1 LPYVLTREFCFRS
14 KSRLQSFSL
23 PTSEISIPSR
33 RTESHIYFL
42 GIDIGTGGTR
52 ALLMDVSGAVVASGT
67 EEHQPFASPH
77 PGWAEQDPRDWWRA
91 CGVAVRKVLQKSAIR
106 AEEIACV
113 GFSGQMHGAVLLD
126 ATGEVVRPAVI
137 WCDQRTETQSC
148 ELSEKFGTD
157 RLIQLTCN
165 PPLTNFT
172 LTKILWVRENEPQ
185 LWARVRHIMLPKDYV
200 RFRLTGDRAI
210 DLADASG
217 TLLLDVAN
225 RKWSDEVL
233 SGVDIEKNVLP
244 ALYESPELCG
254 KLSAD
259 GAAATG
265 LKAGTPAVAGAGDQ
279 AAGAVGMGIVRA
291 GLVSAT
297 IGTSGVVF
305 AATDRPA
312 LDPRGRLH
320 TFCHAIPGRWHVM
333 GVTQA
338 AGLSLRWF
346 RDTFGVGSVIRD
358 ASGSL
363 RIIPSSILRA
373 IPDGIGLNDDSENNQ
388 LTDKREAYEFL
399 SEEAAT
405 APPGADGLLWAPYLM
420 GERTPHLDPNARG
433 ALVGITPSHR
443 RAHILRAILEGVA
456 FSLKDSFSIF
466 EEMKVPV
473 TQIRLGGGAAR
484 SPLWRQIQADVYAH
498 EVELVAAEEGAAYG
512 AAILAAVGARH
523 FASVD
528 EACDAVIH
536 VASRVRPNP
545 ASSALLQKN
554 YTTFRRLYPA
564 LHSI

>member
-1 LPYVLTREFCFRS
+1 MFFV
-14 KSRLQSFSL
+14 
-23 PTSEISIPSR
+23 R
-33 RTESHIYFL
+33 RTHIYFL
-42 GIDIGTGGTR
+42 GIDVGTGGTR
-52 ALLMDVSGAVVASGT
+52 ALIMDTAGRVISSGT
-67 EEHQPFASPH
+67 EEHVPFASPQ
-77 PGWAEQDPRDWWRA
+77 PGWAEQDPLDWWRA
-91 CGVAVRKVLQKSAIR
+91 CGIAVKKALQKSGIR
-106 AEEIACV
+106 AEEIASI

-126 ATGEVVRPAVI
+126 AAGEVVRPALI
-137 WCDQRTETQSC
+137 WCDQRTEKQSR
-148 ELSEKFGTD
+148 ELSEQFTTEK
-157 RLIQLTCN
+157 LIQLTCN

-210 DLADASG
+210 DQADASG
-217 TLLLDVAN
+217 TLLLDVAK

-233 SGVDIEKNVLP
+233 SGTGIDKSFLP
-244 ALYESPELCG
+244 ALYESPDVCG
-254 KLSAD
+254 KLNAE

-265 LKAGTPAVAGAGDQ
+265 LKIGTPVVAGAGDQ

-291 GLVSAT
+291 GVVSAT

-346 RDTFGVGSVIRD
+346 RDTFGVASREGTASAVPNSPGEKGALAPAVSPAPRD
-358 ASGSL
+358 
-363 RIIPSSILRA
+363 P
-373 IPDGIGLNDDSENNQ
+373 
-388 LTDKREAYEFL
+388 YEFL

-405 APPGADGLLWAPYLM
+405 APPGAEGLLWAPYLM

-433 ALVGITPSHR
+433 ALVGITPSHH
-443 RAHILRAILEGVA
+443 RAHIVRAILEGVA

-466 EEMKVPV
+466 EEMQVPV
-473 TQIRLGGGAAR
+473 TQIRLGGGGAR

-512 AAILAAVGARH
+512 AAILAAVGAKH

-528 EACDAVIH
+528 QACDAVIQI
-536 VASRVRPNP
+536 ASRVAPNP
-545 ASSALLQKN
+545 DNSFLLQKN
-554 YTTFRRLYPA
+554 YGSFRRLYPA